1 MVFKTEKSEDNAL
14 SKKKRESAL
23 MVRPEKKFNLT
34 YNDKKINKSTLNT
47 TTNH

>member
-23 MVRPEKKFNLT
+23 MVRLKKP
-34 YNDKKINKSTLNT
+34 ST
-47 TTNH
+47 